1 MSLIVDL
8 AGIVRPYTS
17 SIAIALIATLLV
29 IFGGA
34 INEMVR
40 TLIKTQP
47 MWLRVL
53 VFILL
58 CTFGYGILSVWLTGL
73 LQGYLRGLSAGMFLL
88 QVSLAF
94 VVIGVLAERSRWR

>member
-1 MSLIVDL
+1 MNLIVEV
-8 AGIVRPYTS
+8 AGYVRPHTGG
-17 SIAIALIATLLV
+17 IAIALVATLLV

-40 TLIKTQP
+40 ALVKTQP
-47 MWLRVL
+47 MWFRVL
-53 VFILL
+53 VFVLL
-58 CTFGYGILSVWLTGL
+58 CAFGYGILSVWLTGL

-94 VVIGVLAERSRWR
+94 VVIGILAERSRWR

>member
-1 MSLIVDL
+1 MSLIVDI
-8 AGIVRPYTS
+8 ASVVRPYTS

-73 LQGYLRGLSAGMFLL
+73 LQEYLRGLSAGMFLL